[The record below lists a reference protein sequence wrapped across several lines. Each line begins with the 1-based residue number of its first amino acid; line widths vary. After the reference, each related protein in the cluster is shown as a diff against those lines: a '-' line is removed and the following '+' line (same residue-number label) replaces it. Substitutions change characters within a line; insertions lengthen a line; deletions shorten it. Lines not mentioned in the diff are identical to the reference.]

1 MIPIRSK
8 KVVLSVIIGTGLL
21 AVAFAAFSP
30 NLAEAVSD
38 NSTIPEITGSV
49 NVHQTIK
56 DYITDKRTV
65 SLSEASS
72 IAEKEIA
79 NGAVVGGHM
88 TIEQGFLVYR
98 FFVMDTESETSYFVL
113 VDAGDA
119 KVLYKS
125 EGIDFKAMHGF
136 GQGGF
141 GMGKFGHG
149 SFGGHSGKM
158 MFHQQWSEDQV
169 PQEQT
174 PQESQ

>member
-8 KVVLSVIIGTGLL
+8 KVVLSAIISAGLL

-30 NLAEAVSD
+30 NLAEAVSE

-56 DYITDKRTV
+56 DYITERRTV
-65 SLSEASS
+65 SFSDASS
-72 IAEKEIA
+72 VAEKEIT

-113 VDAGDA
+113 VDAGNA

-125 EGIDFKAMHGF
+125 EGIDFKEMHGF
-136 GQGGF
+136 GHGPF
-141 GMGKFGHG
+141 GPGKFGH
-149 SFGGHSGKM
+149 FGGHFGKM
-158 MFHQQWSEDQV
+158 MPHQDWSKTPEI
-169 PQEQT
+169 

>member
-8 KVVLSVIIGTGLL
+8 KVVLSAILGVGLL

-38 NSTIPEITGSV
+38 NAIPEITGSV
-49 NVHQTIK
+49 NVHQNIK
-56 DYITDKRTV
+56 DYITEKRTV
-65 SLSEASS
+65 SFSEASS
-72 IAEKEIA
+72 IAEKDVT
-79 NGAVVGGHM
+79 NGSVIGGHL

-113 VDAGDA
+113 VDAGDG

-125 EGIDFKAMHGF
+125 KGVDFKEMSGLGHDPF
-136 GQGGF
+136 GP
-141 GMGKFGHG
+141 GKFGQ
-149 SFGGHSGKM
+149 FGGHFGKM
-158 MFHQQWSEDQV
+158 MPHQDWSET
-169 PQEQT
+169 PEI

>member
-8 KVVLSVIIGTGLL
+8 KVVLSAIIGAGLL

-30 NLAEAVSD
+30 HLAEAVSD

-49 NVHQTIK
+49 NVHQTMK
-56 DYITDKRTV
+56 DYITKNRTV
-65 SLSEASS
+65 SFSEASS
-72 IAEKEIA
+72 IAEKDIP
-79 NGAVVGGHM
+79 NGSVIGGHM

-113 VDAGDA
+113 VDAGDG

-125 EGIDFKAMHGF
+125 EGIDFKGMHGF
-136 GQGGF
+136 GPGQF
-141 GMGKFGHG
+141 GPGKFGH
-149 SFGGHSGKM
+149 FGGHFGKM
-158 MFHQQWSEDQV
+158 MPHQNWSET
-169 PQEQT
+169 PEI